1 MAAAGAESWAAANA
15 VLGIAGPAATSLPA
29 TGGGP
34 PKSMVERGSADGLA
48 GAAGCVGATFAA
60 KRTVA
65 PGAAAG
71 LATGAIVP
79 ARDSAG
85 FCGGIA
91 VGEGNSIVC
100 GEVPA
105 TPAGLGT
112 AFGAAAGGEEAVVDG
127 LGGGA
132 RCDADAIVAAAA
144 DDCAVALAGTGPAGL
159 AEAAAAG
166 ADSRFARKMLPHFPH
181 RTGRPCGPIRASSI
195 RYRAWHLSQRTSIVG
210 PSGTDR
216 NVR

>member
-1 MAAAGAESWAAANA
+1 
-15 VLGIAGPAATSLPA
+15 
-29 TGGGP
+29 
-34 PKSMVERGSADGLA
+34 MVERRSADGLA

-79 ARDSAG
+79 ARDAGG

-100 GEVPA
+100 GAV
-105 TPAGLGT
+105 PAGLG
-112 AFGAAAGGEEAVVDG
+112 A
-127 LGGGA
+127 
-132 RCDADAIVAAAA
+132 
-144 DDCAVALAGTGPAGL
+144 AGL
-159 AEAAAAG
+159 AEAG
-166 ADSRFARKMLPHFPH
+166 ADSRFARKVLPHFPH